1 MTRLIWPPRALQPN
15 QRPHWSAK
23 ARAAKLFRLHA
34 RSCFRGVPVP
44 AGEAIGVTLT
54 FCPPDRRA
62 RDLDNL
68 QAACKSLFDGLADAL
83 GIDDKHF
90 RPRSEFGDVD
100 PAGLGYILVTLEG
113 S

>member
-1 MTRLIWPPRALQPN
+1 MIELPWPDRVLSPNSRA
-15 QRPHWSAK
+15 HWGAK
-23 ARAAKLFRLHA
+23 SRAAKLYRLHA
-34 RSCFRGVPVP
+34 KSVFRGVPAP

-68 QAACKSLFDGLADAL
+68 QAAAKPLFDGLADAL
-83 GIDDKHF
+83 GVNDRHF

-100 PAGLGYILVTLEG
+100 PAGLGFVLVTLEAA
-113 S
+113 